1 MRAEATC
8 ARQALALPE
17 RNQAEHIV
25 GRNLLR
31 QQRRHVG
38 RKRLRR
44 RELLAFGAA
53 LRHGAFLHR
62 PYRLAGIA
70 VEHEHKS
77 LLGRLDHDVARALA
91 GIDARQRRLRRQ
103 IVIPDIVMHGLKR
116 PDPLAGLGA
125 QRHDRIGVVVV
136 AGPLAA
142 PEIRARRRRRQ
153 EHQAAFLVHRH
164 RRPDIGMAGDDAIM
178 HQRIEAPA
186 RTPGSRIEGA
196 HRAGWRLD
204 AAVVRDRRAD
214 DDGVADNDGGR
225 RDLEFAG
232 PFQRRAGLE
241 LDLAI
246 GAEIGAGNAGPRV
259 ERDHPRVVGTHQ
271 DSRAAGGGPGRLVVD
286 PIGHAAAIVA
296 VGRALRGRDLRI
308 VPPFLRAAAGI
319 ERDHFVE
326 RRAED
331 QAVFDQQR
339 RGLKLGPLHHLG
351 RAGVEIAGA
360 KLPGADEIADIV
372 RRDLVERRK
381 PRSAAIAAPMLP
393 GGSRKRDTGAEDGN
407 DENEQTNRI
416 SHPAP
421 ASAMQRLRDRLP
433 YWHVSIYPG
442 RHDRHSC
449 RRGRRQTRRGQ
460 CRCRC

>member
-1 MRAEATC
+1 MTGSKRGAAPVHAAAGHRKHHGALRRRRRVEALVARRGDLRAAGT
-8 ARQALALPE
+8 ALPE
-17 RNQAEHIV
+17 RNQAEHVV

-77 LLGRLDHDVARALA
+77 LLGRLDHDVARARA
-91 GIDARQRRLRRQ
+91 GIDARQRRLGRQ
-103 IVIPDIVMHGLKR
+103 IVIPDIVMHGLIR

-125 QRHDRIGVVVV
+125 QRHDRIGVVVI

-142 PEIRARRRRRQ
+142 PEIRARRGRRQ
-153 EHQAAFLVHRH
+153 EYQAAFLVHRH
-164 RRPDIGMAGDDAIM
+164 RRPDIGMAGHDAIM
-178 HQRIEAPA
+178 HQRIETPA
-186 RTPGSRIEGA
+186 RTPGSHIEGA
-196 HRAGWRLD
+196 HRAGRRLD

-214 DDGVADNDGGR
+214 DDGVADNDGADVIWNSPGHSSGMPVSS
-225 RDLEFAG
+225 LISPLAPKSAQG
-232 PFQRRAGLE
+232 MPVLASSAITRASLVPTE
-241 LDLAI
+241 
-246 GAEIGAGNAGPRV
+246 
-259 ERDHPRVVGTHQ
+259 
-271 DSRAAGGGPGRLVVD
+271 DSRAAGGRPGRLVVD
-286 PIGHAAAIVA
+286 PVGHATAIVA

-319 ERDHFVE
+319 ERDDFVE

-351 RAGVEIAGA
+351 RAS
-360 KLPGADEIADIV
+360 D
-372 RRDLVERRK
+372 
-381 PRSAAIAAPMLP
+381 
-393 GGSRKRDTGAEDGN
+393 
-407 DENEQTNRI
+407 
-416 SHPAP
+416 
-421 ASAMQRLRDRLP
+421 RDRRCETP
-433 YWHVSIYPG
+433 
-442 RHDRHSC
+442 
-449 RRGRRQTRRGQ
+449 RRGRD
-460 CRCRC
+460 CRHCQA